1 MKLKYYC
8 RKCNKTFS
16 LEVPICEINKE
27 RAVCVECGGISKLE
41 ELMANAKYE
50 EYNGYFNKIRE
61 LCIEAYKLS
70 VVADE
75 KWFIDHGIPEA
86 FMKKCKKS
94 HLYGGGKGKQP
105 IYWNWHQNQKYKEA
119 TVDNFL
125 DFIRVYGGEQ

>member
-1 MKLKYYC
+1 
-8 RKCNKTFS
+8 
-16 LEVPICEINKE
+16 
-27 RAVCVECGGISKLE
+27 
-41 ELMANAKYE
+41 MANAKYE

-61 LCIEAYKLS
+61 LCIEAYKMD

-94 HLYGGGKGKQP
+94 HLVAGGKGKQP
-105 IYWNWHQNQKYKEA
+105 LYWNWHKNLKYKEA